1 MDDAARVREKI
12 DIVSLISEYIPL
24 KKMGR
29 NFTTNCPFHTEKSPS
44 FVVSP
49 ERQIWHCFGCG
60 KGGDVF
66 TFLMEYENL
75 DFIEALRILAKK
87 TGIVLKENYS
97 NLQSSQKDKFYKLNK
112 IAQEFYNYVLL
123 NHSAGKKALQY
134 LLEKRKLNK
143 GLIENFGLGF
153 SPSGGTALSDYL
165 ISKKKYKKEDLIA
178 AGLSF
183 QRGSRVIDFFRGR
196 IMFPLTDIRGNVVGF
211 SGRITEQNTDGP
223 KYINTKET
231 LIYHKGRMFFG
242 FDKAKEEIKERGFV
256 IIMEGEFD
264 VISSFKEGIKNS
276 IAIKGTALTE
286 EQATILS
293 RVTEKV
299 MLCLDRDLA
308 GLEATKRS
316 LAVLEKKGILSN
328 VVVIDGGKDP
338 DEILNNDPI
347 SFRKS
352 VDSSISAYEFL
363 IKEISKK
370 YNKDS
375 ADGKRKITNEIL
387 PLISL
392 VENEIVKEHYLKKLS
407 QEIDTSIESLSR
419 QFGKL
424 DKEDSS
430 NKGFVKKEEKER
442 REVLEEYLLSLVIQ
456 AEEKEKLANIIND
469 FVSIYKFKIKSYEKI
484 LTGISDAINE
494 KMSIP
499 DFSKTLPSE
508 LIESFNKFFLVQ
520 LPKFDSQDKYY
531 EEVQKITKELKIIY
545 FKQRVRDIGD
555 KLKKQEF
562 KSPEEKE
569 KLKEDFSSIAKSLS
583 AL

>member
-183 QRGSRVIDFFRGR
+183 QRGNRVIDFFRGR

-338 DEILNNDPI
+338 DEILNNDPV
-347 SFRKS
+347 SFKKS
-352 VDSSISAYEFL
+352 VDSSVSAYEFL
-363 IKEISKK
+363 IKEISKR

-387 PLISL
+387 PLIFL

-430 NKGFVKKEEKER
+430 
-442 REVLEEYLLSLVIQ
+442 
-456 AEEKEKLANIIND
+456 
-469 FVSIYKFKIKSYEKI
+469 
-484 LTGISDAINE
+484 
-494 KMSIP
+494 
-499 DFSKTLPSE
+499 
-508 LIESFNKFFLVQ
+508 
-520 LPKFDSQDKYY
+520 
-531 EEVQKITKELKIIY
+531 
-545 FKQRVRDIGD
+545 
-555 KLKKQEF
+555 
-562 KSPEEKE
+562 
-569 KLKEDFSSIAKSLS
+569 
-583 AL
+583 